1 MTSVNLQRIEE
12 ELVRIYDTTPD
23 NICGTAFGYK
33 SVKGELQLQPSVIFY
48 VHAKKP
54 LADITDAERIP
65 ATVEIDG
72 NTYVTDV
79 VEIPP
84 NSVRALASCYNPGD
98 ESEPEIS
105 RLQGF
110 PEAIIPMRGGQEITM
125 FPHGA
130 NRYGGISLGT
140 LGFFAIDNTDNR
152 VVGVTNTH
160 VVVDP
165 VIYAKDI
172 RRTISTEML
181 DIKNVVEP
189 SYWAFDG
196 KKYTPGALV
205 RSGGLS
211 YHPAAL
217 HIKRYMPMH
226 SKDQTDADT
235 TLENKVDAALLIMNT
250 AKFGDTDLPFVDSSS
265 YAIHR
270 PTDVEAATADIPHY
284 PFATTAE
291 IDALADTLISNVVY
305 GYSTGRT
312 TGPKGYCP
320 NKRIIIASFTAMT
333 PEIAYG
339 LFDGVV
345 LVKFKNTL
353 LVTPE
358 SGSDSSTLTG
368 GPGDSGSAVLA
379 DVIDTTTG
387 LSTRKIVGILFA
399 GYSPQKWMWACRID
413 NVAAALNIRSWD
425 SSYNFAPETSLSV
438 PTRRLISVPLNEV
451 GDAPRIRLDG
461 DGEPVTLF
469 EDDVMYPEI
478 YWHAGCT
485 LQNYPAPLGEESTI
499 NLSTN
504 TLYENNVVGEVIGQL
519 TVGRPSTGSVI
530 IDSYAFTL
538 VAGDGATDNSS
549 FSIFGNQLR
558 TNVIFNYEAKTSYSI
573 RIRATNSGG
582 SAVDGIFT
590 VNVLN
595 ISELAPTDI
604 TLSPTTFA
612 AGPAGRLIGTF
623 TTTSLELADVFDY
636 YLVSGE
642 GDTNNSEFS
651 IVGASLFTA
660 APSYF
665 AADAQPEINQK
676 SIRVQT
682 RNRYDLTYEKII
694 ILTVTV

>member
-23 NICGTAFGYK
+23 NICGMSFGHK
-33 SVKGELQLQPSVIFY
+33 SVNGALQLQPSVIFY
-48 VHAKKP
+48 VQEKKP
-54 LADITDAERIP
+54 LADITEAERIP
-65 ATVEIDG
+65 ATIEIDG

-84 NSVRALASCYNPGD
+84 NSVRALSSCHDSGDASN
-98 ESEPEIS
+98 PEIA

-125 FPHGA
+125 FPNGA
-130 NRYGGISLGT
+130 DRYGGISLGT
-140 LGFFAIDNTDNR
+140 IGFFAIDNTDNR

-165 VIYAKDI
+165 VIYAKDV
-172 RRTISTEML
+172 RRTIATELL
-181 DIKNVVEP
+181 DVKNIVEP
-189 SYWAFDG
+189 RYWAFDG
-196 KKYTPGALV
+196 KKYTAGALV
-205 RSGGLS
+205 RSGGVS

-217 HIKRYMPMH
+217 HIKRYMPLH
-226 SKDQTDADT
+226 TREQTEDDP
-235 TLENKVDAALLIMNT
+235 TLENKIDAALLIMNNIN
-250 AKFGDTDLPFVDSSS
+250 FGDTDVPFVASDSHV
-265 YAIHR
+265 IHR
-270 PTDVEAATADIPHY
+270 PTDVEEAAADTPY
-284 PFATTAE
+284 YSFATTAE
-291 IDALADTLISNVVY
+291 IDALAATLTSGVVY
-305 GYSTGRT
+305 AYSTGRT

-320 NKRIIIASFTAMT
+320 SKRIVIAGFTATT
-333 PEIAYG
+333 PPVGYD
-339 LFDGVV
+339 LFGGFVTV
-345 LVKFKNTL
+345 IFKNTL
-353 LVTPE
+353 LVMPAP
-358 SGSDSSTLTG
+358 DAAPSTLVG

-387 LSTRKIVGILFA
+387 LPTRKIVGILFA
-399 GYSPQKWMWACRID
+399 GSSVEKKIWACRID

-425 SSYNFAPETSLSV
+425 SSYNFTPESSLSV

-451 GDAPRIRLDG
+451 GDAPRIRLDN
-461 DGEPVTLF
+461 DGEPIALF
-469 EDDVMYPEI
+469 DDDVVYPDA

-504 TLYENNVVGEVIGQL
+504 TLYENNVVGDIIGQL

-530 IDSYAFTL
+530 VDSYAFTL
-538 VAGDGATDNSS
+538 VAGVGATDNAS
-549 FSIFGNQLR
+549 FSIFGNQLS

-582 SAVDGIFT
+582 TAVDGIFT
-590 VNVLN
+590 INVLN
-595 ISELAPTDI
+595 VSELAPTDI
-604 TLSPTTFA
+604 TLSPTTFE

-623 TTTSLELADVFDY
+623 TTTSLELTDVFDY

-642 GDTNNSEFS
+642 GDTDNSNFS

-660 APSYF
+660 APSSF
-665 AADAQPEINQK
+665 AEDAPPEVNQQ

-694 ILTVTV
+694 ILTVT

>member
-23 NICGTAFGYK
+23 NICGMSFGHK
-33 SVKGELQLQPSVIFY
+33 SVKGALQLQPSVIFY
-48 VHAKKP
+48 VQEKKP
-54 LADITDAERIP
+54 LADITEAERIP
-65 ATVEIDG
+65 ATIEVDG

-84 NSVRALASCYNPGD
+84 NSVRALSSCHDSGDASN
-98 ESEPEIS
+98 PEIA

-125 FPHGA
+125 FPNGA
-130 NRYGGISLGT
+130 DRYGGISLGT
-140 LGFFAIDNTDNR
+140 IGFFAIDNTDNR

-165 VIYAKDI
+165 VIYAKDVQ
-172 RRTISTEML
+172 RTVATELL

-189 SYWAFDG
+189 RYWAFDG
-196 KKYTPGALV
+196 KKYSAGALV
-205 RSGGLS
+205 RSGGVS

-217 HIKRYMPMH
+217 HIKRYMPIH
-226 SKDQTDADT
+226 SNQQTTADP
-235 TLENKVDAALLIMNT
+235 TLENKIDAALLIMNNT
-250 AKFGDTDLPFVDSSS
+250 EFGDTDVPFVASDS
-265 YAIHR
+265 YTIHR
-270 PTDVEAATADIPHY
+270 PTDVEEAAADTPYY
-284 PFATTAE
+284 PFATKAE
-291 IDALADTLISNVVY
+291 IDALAGTLTSGFVY
-305 GYSTGRT
+305 AYSTGRT

-320 NKRIIIASFTAMT
+320 SKRIIIAGFTATT
-333 PEIAYG
+333 PLIGYD
-339 LFDGVV
+339 LFGGVV
-345 LVKFKNTL
+345 TVIFKNTL
-353 LVTPE
+353 VITPAP
-358 SGSDSSTLTG
+358 DADASTVVG
-368 GPGDSGSAVLA
+368 GPGDSGSAILA

-387 LSTRKIVGILFA
+387 LPTRKIVGILFA
-399 GYSPQKWMWACRID
+399 GSSLEKKIWACRID

-438 PTRRLISVPLNEV
+438 PTRRLFSAPLNEL
-451 GDAPRIRLDG
+451 GDVPRIWVNES
-461 DGEPVTLF
+461 GEPAPAPPT
-469 EDDVMYPEI
+469 DDVEYSNT

-504 TLYENNVVGEVIGQL
+504 TLYENNVVGDVIGQL

-530 IDSYAFTL
+530 VDSYAFTL
-538 VAGDGATDNSS
+538 VAGVGATDNAS

-582 SAVDGIFT
+582 TAVDGVFT

-595 ISELAPTDI
+595 VSELAPTDI
-604 TLSPTTFA
+604 TLSPTSFD
-612 AGPAGRLIGTF
+612 AGPAGRLVGTF
-623 TTTSLELADVFDY
+623 TTTSLELTDVFDY

-642 GDTNNSEFS
+642 GDTNNSNFS

-660 APSYF
+660 EPIPF
-665 AADAQPEINQK
+665 AEDATPEVNQQ

-694 ILTVTV
+694 ILTVT